1 MAGELGWMGTR
12 SGLDWWDCLWRD
24 CEGALR
30 WNENEMCENQ
40 HGLIGPEQENGGST
54 YQSGER
60 ALETQLE

>member
-1 MAGELGWMGTR
+1 MAGELGWMGAR

-40 HGLIGPEQENGGST
+40 HGLIGPEQEN
-54 YQSGER
+54 
-60 ALETQLE
+60 